1 MAAQGPPS
9 LNQPL
14 HLQAW
19 KSRAAALAGESTYT
33 GDYHTQALASSLGYT
48 PAMTLLQPR
57 KSGPQNY
64 INFTDST
71 TSAATYTA
79 HPTLPPH
86 SGTKVPASSAKV
98 PQRPMLGHT
107 VYQDCYNARAST
119 KAATDAAADIHGSTG
134 LSQKAR
140 GMLAPGR
147 MFADETTYGKYHS
160 HSCTPA
166 SFGASGGVCTGPGQH
181 SPCVVGSESQENGWG
196 EAGTEGDGLGQA
208 GRNIGPGELPSGSVP
223 MMDTST
229 YTYDPLPRSDVLA
242 SSSVSI
248 HTSQHLSTARC
259 AVCTACKSKQTLV
272 LAVTS

>member
-1 MAAQGPPS
+1 M
-9 LNQPL
+9 

-33 GDYHTQALASSLGYT
+33 GDYHAHALASSLGHA

-57 KSGPQNY
+57 KPGPQNSN
-64 INFTDST
+64 NFTDST
-71 TSAATYTA
+71 TSGATYTA
-79 HPTLPPH
+79 HPTLPPY
-86 SGTKVPASSAKV
+86 SSTKVPGSSVEV

-119 KAATDAAADIHGSTG
+119 NAAADAAAEVHGATR
-134 LSQKAR
+134 LPQKAR

-147 MFADETTYGKYHS
+147 RFADETTYRKYHS
-160 HSCTPA
+160 HGTCAPA
-166 SFGASGGVCTGPGQH
+166 SFGASEGGVRTEPGQH
-181 SPCVVGSESQENGWG
+181 RPCIVGSESQGNGRG
-196 EAGTEGDGLGQA
+196 EEGTGGDGSGQA
-208 GRNIGPGELPSGSVP
+208 GRNIGPGELPSGSVL

-229 YTYDPLPRSDVLA
+229 YTYDPLLRSALLA
-242 SSSVSI
+242 SSTVSI